1 MKVGDLVNVRI
12 NGADGPAP
20 PLCGLVINCKQPV
33 DKYGL
38 VLNPNNYAYDV
49 HLCEVGAFSIGKQIL
64 PVFESEIEEFK

>member
-12 NGADGPAP
+12 NGAEGPVVDR
-20 PLCGLVINCKQPV
+20 GLVINCKQPV
-33 DKYGL
+33 DKYGF

-49 HLCEVGAFSIGKQIL
+49 HLFEVGTFSIGKQIL

>member
-12 NGADGPAP
+12 NGAEGPTA
-20 PLCGLVINCKQPV
+20 CRGLVINCKQPV
-33 DKYGL
+33 DKYGF

-49 HLCEVGAFSIGKQIL
+49 HLFELDAWEFRNTIL